1 MSQQLLHLLRLAS
14 ETMEDPGLA
23 CAMLEAQE
31 VVHGVH
37 AVDEN
42 RQCALFAQTNLGF
55 EGRTLTIVRRVA
67 ETIQP
72 TFPYQEITRTGKQ
85 RLQVGFPRL
94 GKVPGVQAI
103 SRKGGFPFGQGTMG
117 MKIEIFHYYGCK
129 YSIKSF
135 EKRHISKKVC
145 NFARKN
151 HLFTPK
157 K

>member
-1 MSQQLLHLLRLAS
+1 MY
-14 ETMEDPGLA
+14 
-23 CAMLEAQE
+23 
-31 VVHGVH
+31 

-42 RQCALFAQTNLGF
+42 RQFALFAQTNLGF
-55 EGRTLTIVRRVA
+55 EGRALTIVRGVA
-67 ETIQP
+67 EAIQP
-72 TFPYQEITRTGKQ
+72 AFAYQETTRTGKQ
-85 RLQVGFPRL
+85 CLQVGCPRP

-145 NFARKN
+145 IFARKI

-157 K
+157 Q